1 MNTSAG
7 EVSREIHFVSNEEGA
22 GQFCYPALKYNGVE
36 QFLVLTIL
44 ITLKMTTPYI
54 FNTRIIRIII

>member
-1 MNTSAG
+1 MNTLAG

-44 ITLKMTTPYI
+44 TT
-54 FNTRIIRIII
+54 